1 MSELSVKYRAI
12 SSVIQLDPMANR
24 LLSEAA
30 ERSGRSKVQEA
41 SMRIKDHLLL
51 FSDIATEGKR
61 FPQEP

>member
-1 MSELSVKYRAI
+1 MSESSVKYRAI

-61 FPQEP
+61 FRQEP

>member
-1 MSELSVKYRAI
+1 MSESSVKYRAI

>member
-1 MSELSVKYRAI
+1 MSESSVKYRAI
-12 SSVIQLDPMANR
+12 SSVIQLDSMANR